1 MVVTPGN
8 QSSDQDRVII
18 VDKAFLKP
26 TSDKLRGVELFNL
39 HLVRE
44 LMALGYKVTFVSLR
58 SWQSRI
64 FSVLESNKPDF
75 LWVPNLGNAAIS
87 ALLVPWLLRDQQ
99 HDTLLIGNVGK
110 GLIPLIRKLT
120 KPGRFKKTVC
130 IAHRESC
137 DRFAQL
143 CADIDCT
150 VVAVS
155 GGIARSFDGANCSR
169 VAVDYGIMNADQ
181 FHPPAQ
187 ETTASDEKI
196 NFCVLGMLD
205 NAWKGSDTAVAAFRA
220 LPAAVR
226 NRYQLHLASFSSPPD
241 YPEDGITVY
250 PWMPHE
256 KIAELLQSMD
266 VMIVPSRDEHVMR
279 ETFSQAM
286 VQGMLC
292 GLPLLTNDLPV
303 LTEKLDNG
311 GGLIFHDVEELAR
324 QMVQLADDAPLR
336 KRLGAEGRA
345 TALERYVWNTERF
358 AARYL
363 T

>member
-1 MVVTPGN
+1 MVVTPEN
-8 QSSDQDRVII
+8 QSSDQDRVLI

-44 LMALGYKVTFVSLR
+44 LMTLGYKVTFVSLR

-64 FSVLESNKPDF
+64 FSVIESNKPDF

-187 ETTASDEKI
+187 KATAPDEKI

-205 NAWKGSDTAVAAFRA
+205 MHGRDQTPQW
-220 LPAAVR
+220 
-226 NRYQLHLASFSSPPD
+226 
-241 YPEDGITVY
+241 
-250 PWMPHE
+250 PHTGLF
-256 KIAELLQSMD
+256 LLQSGTA
-266 VMIVPSRDEHVMR
+266 VNYIWHPSHRHR
-279 ETFSQAM
+279 IIPRTASPSTPGCRTRKSQNFCKAWM
-286 VQGMLC
+286 S
-292 GLPLLTNDLPV
+292 
-303 LTEKLDNG
+303 
-311 GGLIFHDVEELAR
+311 
-324 QMVQLADDAPLR
+324 
-336 KRLGAEGRA
+336 
-345 TALERYVWNTERF
+345 
-358 AARYL
+358 
-363 T
+363 